1 MALLLIPGFML
12 DDDLWRD
19 VVPGLQGFSPI
30 IHADTSRDASI
41 ADMAARALADAPAR
55 FALIGFSM
63 GGYVAREIVR
73 MAPERVSALILI
85 GTSARADTREQTR
98 RKAMAVAQI
107 AEGGFHGLSRAGVTP
122 SLHPDHSDNDTLISR
137 IQAMSARLGGDVF
150 RRQAMLHRQGEAE
163 RLGDITCPTLIIAA
177 RADRLRSVAES
188 EELHAGIAGSE
199 MVVVEHSGH
208 MIPMETPDE
217 LLAIIAPWLA
227 KATARDRN

>member
-19 VVPGLQGFSPI
+19 VVPGLQPFAPI
-30 IHADTSRDASI
+30 IHADTSRDTDI
-41 ADMAARALADAPAR
+41 AGMAARALAAMPDR

-73 MAPERVSALILI
+73 VAPERVSALILI
-85 GTSARADTREQTR
+85 ATSARADTHAQTR

-107 AEGGFHGLSRAGVTP
+107 ADAGFHGLSRAGVTP
-122 SLHPDHSDNDTLISR
+122 SLHPDRSGDDALITR

-150 RRQAMLHRQGEAE
+150 RRQAMLDRPGAAE
-163 RLGDITCPTLIIAA
+163 RLGDIACPTLIIAA
-177 RADRLRSVAES
+177 RADRLRTVAES

-199 MVVVEHSGH
+199 VVVIEHAGH

-217 LLAIIAPWLA
+217 LVAIIAPWLA
-227 KATARDRN
+227 RATAPGRD

>member
-19 VVPGLQGFSPI
+19 VVPGLQPFAPI
-30 IHADTSRDASI
+30 IHADTSRDAS
-41 ADMAARALADAPAR
+41 MAEMAVRALAAAPDR
-55 FALIGFSM
+55 FAVIGFSM

-73 MAPERVSALILI
+73 MAPGRVSALILI
-85 GTSARADTREQTR
+85 ATSARADTRAQTR

-107 AEGGFHGLSRAGVTP
+107 ADAGFGGLSRAGVTP
-122 SLHPDHSDNDTLISR
+122 SLHPDRSNDDVLITR

-150 RRQAMLHRQGEAE
+150 RRQSMLDRQSEE
-163 RLGDITCPTLIIAA
+163 RLGDIACPTLIIAA

-199 MVVVEHSGH
+199 LVVVEHAGH

-227 KATARDRN
+227 RATAPGRD

>member
-19 VVPGLQGFSPI
+19 VEPGLQGFAPI
-30 IHADTSRDASI
+30 VHADTSRDAGI
-41 ADMAARALADAPAR
+41 ADMAARALAAMPGR
-55 FALIGFSM
+55 FAVIGFSM

-85 GTSARADTREQTR
+85 ATSARADTHAQTR

-107 AEGGFHGLSRAGVTP
+107 ADAGFGGLSRAGVIP
-122 SLHPDHSDNDTLISR
+122 SLHPDHGGNDVLIGR
-137 IQAMSARLGGDVF
+137 IQAMSTRLGGDVF
-150 RRQAMLHRQGEAE
+150 RRQAMLDRQGEAE
-163 RLGDITCPTLIIAA
+163 RLGDIACPTLIIAA

-199 MVVVEHSGH
+199 MVVVEHAGH
-208 MIPMETPDE
+208 MIPIETPDE

-227 KATARDRN
+227 GATAD

>member
-19 VVPGLQGFSPI
+19 VVPGLQAFAPI
-30 IHADTSRDASI
+30 VHADTSQDTTLTA
-41 ADMAARALADAPAR
+41 MAARALAAMPQR

-73 MAPERVSALILI
+73 LAPERVSALVLI
-85 GTSARADTREQTR
+85 ATSARADTAAQKR

-107 AEGGFHGLSRAGVTP
+107 AEADFGGLSRAGVVP
-122 SLHPDHSDNDTLISR
+122 SLHPDRSGDDALVTR

-150 RRQAMLHRQGEAE
+150 RRQALLDRAGEAE
-163 RLGDITCPTLIIAA
+163 PLGDIACPTLIIAA

-199 MVVVEHSGH
+199 MVVIETTGH
-208 MIPMETPDE
+208 MIPMEAPDE
-217 LLAIIAPWLA
+217 LSAIIAPWLV
-227 KATARDRN
+227 KVTGSDG

>member
-19 VVPGLQGFSPI
+19 VVPGLQAFAPI
-30 IHADTSRDASI
+30 VHADTSRDDDMAE
-41 ADMAARALADAPAR
+41 MAARALAEMPDR
-55 FALIGFSM
+55 FALVGFSM

-73 MAPERVSALILI
+73 LAPERVSALILI
-85 GTSARADTREQTR
+85 GTSARADTQMQTR

-107 AEGGFHGLSRAGVTP
+107 AEAGFRGFSRGGVVP
-122 SLHPDHSDNDTLISR
+122 SLHPDRSDNDALITR
-137 IQAMSARLGGDVF
+137 IQAMSARLGGEVF
-150 RRQAMLHRQGEAE
+150 CRQAKLDRKGEAE
-163 RLGDITCPTLIIAA
+163 RLGDIACPTLIIAA
-177 RADRLRSVAES
+177 RADLLRSVAES

-199 MVVVEHSGH
+199 MVVIEHAGH

-227 KATARDRN
+227 KVTAA